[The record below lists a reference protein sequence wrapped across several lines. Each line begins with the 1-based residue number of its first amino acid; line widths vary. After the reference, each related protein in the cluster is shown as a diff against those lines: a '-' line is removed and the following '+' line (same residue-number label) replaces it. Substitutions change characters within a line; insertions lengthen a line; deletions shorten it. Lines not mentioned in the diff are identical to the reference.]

1 MIEKVFLC
9 DNAMAN
15 ITQEVK
21 KVSNVE
27 TGGALIGYLSDNYAV
42 ITHCSGPGPKS
53 KRTRTSI
60 TIDGNYTT
68 RFCMNISSRSDGKLY
83 YLGDWHTHLGNNLC
97 PSATDINAM
106 EVLLKEKVTPW
117 SSLFSLI
124 LHKDLESYRLY
135 QFKLGKMFEEIPVM
149 TCRDPFIISDLTNTE
164 LP

>member
-1 MIEKVFLC
+1 
-9 DNAMAN
+9 MAN

-53 KRTRTSI
+53 KLTRTSV

-68 RFCMNISSRSDGKLY
+68 RLCMDISSRSDGRLY
-83 YLGDWHTHLGNNLC
+83 YLGDWHTHLGNSLC
-97 PSATDINAM
+97 PSATDISAM
-106 EVLLKEKVTPW
+106 AVLLNEKVTPW

-124 LHKDLESYRLY
+124 LHKDLTTYRLY
-135 QFKLGKMFEEIPVM
+135 QFRLGKKFEELPVV
-149 TCRDPFIISDLTNTE
+149 TCKDPITIADLKIND